1 MFSYYVSMVNYD
13 EVRFNYNTSTKLYD
27 YTLLIT
33 FLITLF
39 VILLAIFLVFII
51 KKKKNKNDI
60 IITNNDKLRYID
72 AMTSLK
78 NRTYLNSKIKEW
90 DENVIYPQGFVV
102 VDLNNIKYINDNKGH
117 EEGDTVI
124 KKAASILIV
133 NQDANTDIIRT
144 DGTEFLIYMV
154 GYSEKDVVAYTRKIY
169 KELKELPYGFGAT
182 IGYSMIMDDV
192 KTVDDAINEATI
204 DMRNKKENH

>member
-1 MFSYYVSMVNYD
+1 M
-13 EVRFNYNTSTKLYD
+13 
-27 YTLLIT
+27 
-33 FLITLF
+33 
-39 VILLAIFLVFII
+39 
-51 KKKKNKNDI
+51 
-60 IITNNDKLRYID
+60 
-72 AMTSLK
+72 
-78 NRTYLNSKIKEW
+78 
-90 DENVIYPQGFVV
+90 

-169 KELKELPYGFGAT
+169 KELKELPCRFGAT